1 MITHTTETSNLI
13 YARVTGLTFL
23 FYIVAGMTSLAL
35 ADESPVTGVLT
46 LLMNFSALVLG
57 VTLYMI
63 TREQGPALAMLALT
77 CRVLEAVS
85 GEATVFFAVGS
96 TLFSWLLLRGQ
107 MIPIPLAWL
116 GVIASV
122 LLVVILSLQLTGLF
136 GGPTDWSASAT
147 WLVWLPML
155 VYEVVLALWLLIKG
169 VAMPTPNVAPSR
181 VAEAQ

>member
-85 GEATVFFAVGS
+85 GEAHGDRGADALACAGHEDAARHGELTAHRNEAS
-96 TLFSWLLLRGQ
+96 T
-107 MIPIPLAWL
+107 
-116 GVIASV
+116 
-122 LLVVILSLQLTGLF
+122 
-136 GGPTDWSASAT
+136 SA
-147 WLVWLPML
+147 
-155 VYEVVLALWLLIKG
+155 EG
-169 VAMPTPNVAPSR
+169 R
-181 VAEAQ
+181 